1 VPQSWEPFG
10 SARRLGEQG
19 SKPASKQPP
28 ARVAKLAR
36 RGLRKEPA
44 KRLVVITCMDARLDP
59 LAICGL
65 AVGDANVIRNAG
77 GVVSDD
83 VLRSLRV
90 SHAMLGTRRAMVI
103 GHTDC
108 AAYPSLGGGTRRL
121 PARGA
126 AVRRAHRHA
135 DAARVARSPTPLG
148 LAPAGRREGRLVAGP
163 TRAPCGGWIGAL
175 PSRTRADPFGRRP

>member
-10 SARRLGEQG
+10 SARRLGEEG
-19 SKPASKQPP
+19 SKPASKRPP

-36 RGLRKEPA
+36 RGLKKEPA
-44 KRLVVITCMDARLDP
+44 KRLVVITCMDARIDP

-108 AAYPSLGGGTRRL
+108 AAYHSDAAAEAAAHDGVRRIR
-121 PARGA
+121 ASA
-126 AVRRAHRHA
+126 AVPA
-135 DAARVARSPTPLG
+135 DF
-148 LAPAGRREGRLVAGP
+148 RLEALLYDVRTGTL
-163 TRAPCGGWIGAL
+163 TRL
-175 PSRTRADPFGRRP
+175 E